1 MHTVGFLLLMT
12 AVMMTQADQIS
23 DSLQLTPL
31 KEHLHL
37 FDVISD
43 APLADVKGA
52 VASFNPR
59 HSFKI
64 CTRHITTGIGQCWGV
79 AAIGQDKYMFVIISS
94 DTAALRDLTFPAGS
108 VVTQHPVVHTSEFMA
123 MFGVKS
129 AWNENDTDEVLP
141 DTVLMVHEQTFLQP
155 ETQCL
160 TRYEREMA
168 SWARQFIDTHAL
180 VKPVSYAALA
190 AYPPRIFI
198 FDKFEENASQN
209 VARMGM
215 EQVGGPGR
223 NLLTTTRI
231 VKI

>member
-31 KEHLHL
+31 KEHLYL

-52 VASFNPR
+52 VASFKPR
-59 HSFKI
+59 HSFKV
-64 CTRHITTGIGQCWGV
+64 IGQN
-79 AAIGQDKYMFVIISS
+79 KYMFVIISS

-123 MFGVKS
+123 MFGVNS
-129 AWNENDTDEVLP
+129 GWHESDEENVLP
-141 DTVLMVHEQTFLQP
+141 DTVLLVHEWTFLQP

-168 SWARQFIDTHAL
+168 SWARQYADTHAL

-190 AYPPRIFI
+190 AYPPRIFF
-198 FDKFEENASQN
+198 FDTLEDNALQN

-215 EQVGGPGR
+215 EAVGGPGR
-223 NLLTTTRI
+223 NLLTNTRI

>member
-12 AVMMTQADQIS
+12 AVVMTAHADPIS
-23 DSLQLTPL
+23 DNLQLTPL
-31 KEHLHL
+31 KEQLYL

-43 APLADVKGA
+43 ASLADVKGS

-59 HSFKI
+59 HSFK
-64 CTRHITTGIGQCWGV
+64 V
-79 AAIGQDKYMFVIISS
+79 IGQDKYMFLILSN
-94 DTAALRDLTFPAGS
+94 DTAALRHLSFPAGS
-108 VVTQHPVVHTSEFMA
+108 VVTQHAVVHTSEFMA
-123 MFGVKS
+123 MFGVSS
-129 AWNENDTDEVLP
+129 AWDETDEENALP
-141 DTVLMVHEQTFLQP
+141 DTVLLVHDWTFVQP

-168 SWARQFIDTHAL
+168 DWARRYAETHAL

-198 FDKFEENASQN
+198 FNKFEENAMQN
-209 VARMGM
+209 VVRMGM

-223 NLLTTTRI
+223 SLLTTTRL